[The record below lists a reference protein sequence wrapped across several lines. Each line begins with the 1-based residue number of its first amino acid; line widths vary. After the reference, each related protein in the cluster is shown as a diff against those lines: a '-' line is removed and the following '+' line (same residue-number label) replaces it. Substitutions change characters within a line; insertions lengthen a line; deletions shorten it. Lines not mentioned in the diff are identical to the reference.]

1 MSPVETSL
9 EQRALVAHLFR
20 RAGFGTDAQTVSG
33 WANKGYEAA
42 VTDLLN
48 PTPKGKLLFETL
60 HLVRNTVAAP
70 SGNLGDAQEVWA
82 RAMALS
88 PAPLLERMTLF
99 LSNHF
104 ATAYSP
110 GNNVDAI
117 ALMNQQT
124 TIRKLALGSFAE
136 LTHKMLD
143 DLAFACFLNND
154 QNKKDAPNENL
165 ARELMELFLLG
176 RNGGYTEQDVRES
189 ARALTGYTLKS
200 LVPGTSRPRLVYDA
214 KLHDDTPKTILGS
227 TQRFT
232 PHSLVDFLLKQ
243 PTASQFIARKLV
255 TAFVGVPDTAL
266 TDTIAGGLRQNWN
279 LGIAMRTLFLSPQF
293 KAPTA
298 RHTVVKMPAEYMTG
312 IVRTLKRD
320 EYRETANRMATAGQ
334 ALYKPPSVAGWP
346 TGQRL
351 LGSGAML
358 ARYNAAARLAYA
370 HTSDPRNKAPKFG
383 ADPTLWMGALGL
395 TEISD
400 ATSAA
405 VTAYLKD
412 TEKQTTQVRT
422 AGVITLLAS
431 SPEYQLA

>member
-20 RAGFGTDAQTVSG
+20 RAAFGADAQTVSG
-33 WANKGYEAA
+33 WVTKGYEAA

-70 SGNLGDAQEVWA
+70 SGSLTDAQEVWA

-117 ALMNQQT
+117 ALMKQQT

-136 LTHKMLD
+136 LAHKMLD

-243 PTASQFIARKLV
+243 PAASQFIARKLV

-266 TDTIAGGLRQNWN
+266 TDTLAAGLKQNWN
-279 LGIAMRTLFLSPQF
+279 LGVAMRTLFLSPQF
-293 KAPTA
+293 RATTA

-370 HTSDPRNKAPKFG
+370 HTADPRNKAPKFG
-383 ADPTLWMGALGL
+383 ADPVAWMGALGL
-395 TEISD
+395 TSISD